1 MPMRQTRRRFLA
13 TLALG
18 GTTGLVRPR
27 PALAAEG
34 APEITS
40 VRIQKSPSICNAPRY
55 VAQELLR
62 AEGFADIRYVSIT
75 EQGFTGSLDR
85 GNDGAASG

>member
-34 APEITS
+34 VPEITS
-40 VRIQKSPSICNAPRY
+40 VRIQKSPSTMFPK
-55 VAQELLR
+55 
-62 AEGFADIRYVSIT
+62 
-75 EQGFTGSLDR
+75 
-85 GNDGAASG
+85 